1 MAARL
6 LVVAAAVLLLPSCTI
21 TRTANPVLGLR
32 DSAAEICI
40 IEKPDVRAV
49 FQEELRA
56 ALEKRNLST
65 RILPVGSPV
74 TACPV
79 SLTYNARWSWDFVL
93 YMAWAEI
100 VVYRDGARAGD
111 ALYSA
116 PRAGWAL
123 TFRIYESTASKVDT
137 MVEQLFPAG

>member
-1 MAARL
+1 MATRL
-6 LVVAAAVLLLPSCTI
+6 LVIAAAVLFLPSCTI

-40 IEKPDVRAV
+40 IEKPDVRAG
-49 FQEELRA
+49 FQEELVA
-56 ALEKRNLST
+56 ALEKRNFSS

-74 TACPV
+74 VTCPV

-100 VVYRDGARAGD
+100 VVYRNGVRAGD